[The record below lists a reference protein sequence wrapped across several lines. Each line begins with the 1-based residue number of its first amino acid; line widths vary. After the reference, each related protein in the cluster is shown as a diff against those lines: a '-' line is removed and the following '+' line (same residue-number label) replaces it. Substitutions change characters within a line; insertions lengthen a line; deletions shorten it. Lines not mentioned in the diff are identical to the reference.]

1 MRDDIRR
8 LLDPSELR
16 RNLVAASLYI
26 MGFEMLKHEIADNLH
41 DFFAVDGTAD
51 GWLDSDEYRRE
62 VLALDSNPVM
72 ASLLW
77 FK

>member
-1 MRDDIRR
+1 
-8 LLDPSELR
+8 
-16 RNLVAASLYI
+16 